1 MTTHSPMFL
10 NKRWHG
16 YHTENIYYM
25 HDGIVENAD
34 GLKHLSDLTDG
45 AIDYFEG
52 SFILSSKNILVTEG
66 PYDIMYLKY
75 AIDIFEREDMKYA
88 KLNNIAFMHAGGASN
103 AVAMY
108 RETLYPMIS
117 KIEHLVFL
125 FDYDME
131 GYNGKEKLMQQVSA
145 NSDNVTTSLFYQD
158 NYGVVRLQKPKEKDP
173 NSYILEDLFDS
184 ESYKPIMDKIH
195 VVSHKEIRNVK
206 WEVNG
211 SKRPKTIPEAIKVYI
226 EENYLSFGKEWIE
239 GFRPVLDKLIQLF
252 NL

>member
-1 MTTHSPMFL
+1 M
-10 NKRWHG
+10 
-16 YHTENIYYM
+16 
-25 HDGIVENAD
+25 
-34 GLKHLSDLTDG
+34 
-45 AIDYFEG
+45 
-52 SFILSSKNILVTEG
+52 
-66 PYDIMYLKY
+66 
-75 AIDIFEREDMKYA
+75 
-88 KLNNIAFMHAGGASN
+88 
-103 AVAMY
+103 
-108 RETLYPMIS
+108 
-117 KIEHLVFL
+117 
-125 FDYDME
+125 
-131 GYNGKEKLMQQVSA
+131 
-145 NSDNVTTSLFYQD
+145 
-158 NYGVVRLQKPKEKDP
+158 VRLQKPKEKDP

>member
-1 MTTHSPMFL
+1 
-10 NKRWHG
+10 
-16 YHTENIYYM
+16 
-25 HDGIVENAD
+25 
-34 GLKHLSDLTDG
+34 
-45 AIDYFEG
+45 
-52 SFILSSKNILVTEG
+52 
-66 PYDIMYLKY
+66 
-75 AIDIFEREDMKYA
+75 
-88 KLNNIAFMHAGGASN
+88 MHAGGASN

-108 RETLYPMIS
+108 RETLYAMIS

-131 GYNGKEKLMQQVSA
+131 GYNGKEKLMLQVSA
-145 NSDNVTTSLFYQD
+145 NSDNVTTSLFYQN
-158 NYGVVRLQKPKEKDP
+158 NYGVVRSQRPKEKDP

-184 ESYKPIMDKIH
+184 ESYKPVMDKIH

-206 WEVNG
+206 WEVKG